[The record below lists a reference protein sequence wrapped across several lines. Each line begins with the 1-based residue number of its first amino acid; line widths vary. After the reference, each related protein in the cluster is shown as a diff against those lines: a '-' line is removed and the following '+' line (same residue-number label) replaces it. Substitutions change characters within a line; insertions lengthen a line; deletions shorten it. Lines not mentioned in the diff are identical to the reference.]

1 MKSKRISPARPLFW
15 GQPWDMDT
23 KMVHSMG
30 DAFSDIYTFT
40 AYENEMGELFLA
52 EWLLIW
58 DFFYLL
64 VTSGSD
70 LFIWSFEPDPPT
82 ATFLWDGLKG
92 GWCAL
97 GPV

>member
-58 DFFYLL
+58 DIY
-64 VTSGSD
+64 
-70 LFIWSFEPDPPT
+70 SF
-82 ATFLWDGLKG
+82 
-92 GWCAL
+92 L
-97 GPV
+97 GCTQYAQGMLSHTWKKQMRSESM

>member
-58 DFFYLL
+58 VCTMINVCSAPHVYNL
-64 VTSGSD
+64 
-70 LFIWSFEPDPPT
+70 
-82 ATFLWDGLKG
+82 
-92 GWCAL
+92 
-97 GPV
+97 